1 MTQAWEQRVIMKMA
15 YYTNNSYG
23 VQQVEHETVAAC
35 QLTIFKVTNYQRYS
49 KQKKRTSLL
58 LF

>member
-35 QLTIFKVTNYQRYS
+35 QLTIFK
-49 KQKKRTSLL
+49 
-58 LF
+58 